1 MTDGFLDE
9 AAEMLRVMGHPL
21 RIRIA
26 QTLEHGEKNVG
37 EIAEA
42 VDAAQATTSQ
52 HLKAMRV
59 RGLLA
64 ARRDGACVFYAIAR
78 PEVFKILSCIRDG
91 QERSRRMDG

>member
-1 MTDGFLDE
+1 MSEVFLDE

-26 QTLEHGEKNVG
+26 QILEHGEKNVS

-64 ARRDGACVFYAIAR
+64 ARREGACVYYGIAR
-78 PEVFKILSCIRDG
+78 QEVFKILSCIRKGRDDG
-91 QERSRRMDG
+91 QGGDD